1 LDKAIEFVRDG
12 DVFAITK
19 LDRLARSVADFVAI
33 QKLLDARG
41 VTLRVLALGMDTGTP
56 TGKLMLNVV
65 SSVAQFEREIMLERQ
80 REGVIK
86 ARRAGKYK
94 GRKPTARNQAAQ
106 IATLANSGL
115 SKAAIAKELGLS
127 ERSVFRVLATAASV

>member
-1 LDKAIEFVRDG
+1 
-12 DVFAITK
+12 
-19 LDRLARSVADFVAI
+19 
-33 QKLLDARG
+33 
-41 VTLRVLALGMDTGTP
+41 
-56 TGKLMLNVV
+56 MLNVV

-86 ARRAGKYK
+86 ARLAGKYK